1 MYKRQVEGCTNSNFL
16 DFNPLANVDNGDCQT
31 LEYLGCLDTL
41 YQEYN
46 PLYTVNNFEDCINL
60 NIYGCTSPYSQGGLY
75 NPDAT
80 VDDGS
85 CVLIGCSDP
94 TYAEYYNQ
102 GFIPNQLDPVF
113 NEIFCQTQAVIG
125 CTNQNA
131 TNYEASA
138 NVNVECI
145 FEIDPNSE
153 QYNFNYVTTG
163 TSHSIIL
170 PYYGLGHPNS
180 SSNVIFSGDITEPF
194 PVGSTLGVFYLSLI
208 HI

>member
-1 MYKRQVEGCTNSNFL
+1 MYKCKFL

-138 NVNVECI
+138 MLMLNVYLKSIRMLN
-145 FEIDPNSE
+145 
-153 QYNFNYVTTG
+153 
-163 TSHSIIL
+163 SIIL
-170 PYYGLGHPNS
+170 IMLLP
-180 SSNVIFSGDITEPF
+180 EPATPSYF
-194 PVGSTLGVFYLSLI
+194 
-208 HI
+208 HIMG